1 MKPARIAAVLTA
13 IGVALLMASTMAAQ
27 LKSPDD
33 AKTGLKLLVQV
44 SNDFKRQI
52 NAKNFARVPH
62 ENMEYKESADAL
74 RSAIKDEPA
83 NFKAKV
89 ETRLKASVTA
99 YQKVSDMSANTP
111 DVDKL
116 MAEHG
121 RAVAAM
127 NAVFE
132 QQRNQGFRFASIS
145 FSLSFPLAI
154 WQEFFQSSVP
164 ERPRPS
170 VRSGL

>member
-1 MKPARIAAVLTA
+1 MFHRQKGEKNMKPARIAAVLTA

-52 NAKNFARVPH
+52 TAKNFARIPH
-62 ENMEYKESADAL
+62 ENMEYQEAADAL

-89 ETRLKASVTA
+89 ETRLKASVAA

-132 QQRNQGFRFASIS
+132 
-145 FSLSFPLAI
+145 LFPADL
-154 WQEFFQSSVP
+154 
-164 ERPRPS
+164 RPDPNAPPRRP
-170 VRSGL
+170 GGAPQN